1 MKRKI
6 LALILTATVAGSV
19 FAISGCDSKETSET
33 KEAAKVEDK
42 ASDEDAEGDEGSEET
57 FVPEAVI
64 ADEDGFSCQTIKDF
78 IKENEDNPNII
89 METKLGDQA
98 ANYDS
103 KAVGVEEILIASDF
117 EEMKK
122 TMFIKFDTIDNAKDY
137 LGDELIG
144 QKLIKT
150 ENADGSI
157 DYETEG
163 NENKMSGKIY
173 TDGLMTWIMKIN

>member
-19 FAISGCDSKETSET
+19 FAISGCDSKEASET
-33 KEAAKVEDK
+33 KESSKVEAK
-42 ASDEDAEGDEGSEET
+42 ASDEDAEET
-57 FVPEAVI
+57 YVPEAVI
-64 ADEDGFSCQTIKDF
+64 AEEDGFSCQTIKDF